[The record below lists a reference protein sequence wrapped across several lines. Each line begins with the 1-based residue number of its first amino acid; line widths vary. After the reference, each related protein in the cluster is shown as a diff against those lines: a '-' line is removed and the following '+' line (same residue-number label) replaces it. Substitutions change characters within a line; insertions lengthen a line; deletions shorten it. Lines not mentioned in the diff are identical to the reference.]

1 MAKQAKVY
9 YNFKAP
15 SAVSFKVMHL
25 GRETIIRFSSPYNC
39 CSRFLTEDKEL
50 ADKIMQHRWFR
61 KGLIT
66 MTEERDPAPDV
77 APEEDENPQKAE
89 PAKPLFTLGGKMA
102 GAVPDNTASVSAEFK
117 DEENGG
123 SSEGN
128 QPDAQVYDGDG
139 SVTDDGEASDAE
151 FTLDS
156 VTSFTEAKEYLVQVH
171 DVPASSIKS
180 KLQLASVCAS
190 LGIEFPNYK
199 IN

>member
-9 YNFKAP
+9 YNFMAP

-39 CSRFLTEDKEL
+39 CSRFLTDDKEL
-50 ADKIMQHRWFR
+50 ADKIMQHRWYR
-61 KGLIT
+61 KGIIT
-66 MTEERDPAPDV
+66 MTEETDPAPDSST
-77 APEEDENPQKAE
+77 EEDENPPKTE

-102 GAVPDNTASVSAEFK
+102 GAVPDNTVPVGTEFK
-117 DEENGG
+117 DEENGESSDG
-123 SSEGN
+123 SK
-128 QPDAQVYDGDG
+128 PDAQPYDGDG
-139 SVTDDGEASDAE
+139 TATDDSEANDAE
-151 FTLDS
+151 FTIDS

-171 DVPASSIKS
+171 DVPPSSIKS
-180 KLQLASVCAS
+180 KTQLASVCAS